1 MKDRQVHCEVHC
13 EVQRLSARSMAEA
26 LRPCSRGWLGT
37 DKYEGRHTLL
47 KGIARIQGL
56 YVQACMQEKYVRR
69 KTDKYTVRATVQ
81 RPTARSLAETLFSW
95 RPERIQYMRA
105 DTLAML
111 LTMANI
117 GAHGRALVLDG
128 CGGLVTGA
136 VAERMGGFGQVYN
149 SQDPLNLAKDLCAS
163 LETGKASQSI
173 IALWSQ
179 GILVSR
185 IHGARTGR
193 KGGM

>member
-1 MKDRQVHCEVHC
+1 M
-13 EVQRLSARSMAEA
+13 
-26 LRPCSRGWLGT
+26 
-37 DKYEGRHTLL
+37 
-47 KGIARIQGL
+47 
-56 YVQACMQEKYVRR
+56 RR

-81 RPTARSLAETLFSW
+81 RPTARALAETLFSW

-193 KGGM
+193 KGGMIQVRRGRSCFVSEASGLSDATKYSSGTD

>member
-1 MKDRQVHCEVHC
+1 
-13 EVQRLSARSMAEA
+13 MAEA
-26 LRPCSRGWLGT
+26 LRPCCRGWLST

-47 KGIARIQGL
+47 KGLARIHGL

-136 VAERMGGFGQVYN
+136 VAERMGGFGQV
-149 SQDPLNLAKDLCAS
+149 
-163 LETGKASQSI
+163 
-173 IALWSQ
+173 
-179 GILVSR
+179 
-185 IHGARTGR
+185 
-193 KGGM
+193 